1 MKLNFGVFLRPFGF
15 PFLVLFLIIAL
26 QLPQPPLAWGEG
38 KAIGHVLSSRDDS
51 LPPRVYLP
59 IASGAESSGPMVE
72 VRALWVTRWDYSS
85 PADLRTIVR
94 KAADAHFNVIWL
106 QVRGQADAY
115 YRSSLEPW
123 AARLSGTLGHD
134 PGWDPL
140 GLAIAEAHAAGL
152 QLHAYVNVYP
162 AWLGTTP
169 PAHAIPEPMYHAFN
183 ALYGN
188 LWVMWNDQGQPMTL
202 RSDDYLYASPAYP
215 PVADHIANVVQDL
228 VSRYEVDGVHL
239 DLVRYAGPRY
249 SYDPKSNAAY
259 ADARAKEPGL
269 SRAEW
274 QRRQITRLVGRL
286 REELRAARPRAWLSA
301 AVWPAYR
308 DHWDW
313 WTGPDGYDG
322 YYQDSVGWLLGGQA
336 DAIAPMLYT
345 ANILGDNFGFQAIDP
360 FTLRRQESLMADVL
374 NNPTRY
380 QILVDDFMALAQ
392 GRLVLP
398 GIYGDY
404 PEFYYIAER
413 IRWAREAGARG
424 QAIFSYRLL
433 NQRDYWDE
441 LVTGP
446 YARPAILPTFL
457 TSP

>member
-1 MKLNFGVFLRPFGF
+1 MRQRFGSLLILSLAVALLFQSASVARGDERKRGPSAPSREGG
-15 PFLVLFLIIAL
+15 LVAR
-26 QLPQPPLAWGEG
+26 A
-38 KAIGHVLSSRDDS
+38 
-51 LPPRVYLP
+51 YLP
-59 IASGAESSGPMVE
+59 AIAHGEASGPMVE
-72 VRALWVTRWDYSS
+72 IRALWVTRWDYSS
-85 PADLRTIVR
+85 PADIRAIMQ
-94 KAADAHFNVIWL
+94 KAARAHFNVVWL

-123 AARLSGTLGHD
+123 AARLSGVLGRD

-140 GLAIAEAHAAGL
+140 AVAISEAHAVGL

-169 PAHAIPEPMYHAFN
+169 PARATPEPMYHAFN

-188 LWVMWNDQGQPMTL
+188 LWVMWNDRGQPMGL
-202 RSDDYLYASPAYP
+202 RSDDYLYANPAYP
-215 PVADHIANVVQDL
+215 PVADHIAAVVRDL
-228 VSRYEVDGVHL
+228 LSRYEVDGLHL

-259 ADARAKEPGL
+259 AEAKEKEPGL

-274 QRRQITRLVGRL
+274 QRRQITRLVERL
-286 REELRAARPRAWLSA
+286 HEEMKTLRPRAWLSA

-308 DHWDW
+308 DRWDW

-322 YYQDSVGWLLGGQA
+322 YYQDSIGWLLGGQA

-345 ANILGDNFGFQAIDP
+345 SNILGDSFGFQAVDP
-360 FTLRRQESLMADVL
+360 WTSQRLESLVEDVF

-380 QILVDDFMALAQ
+380 QILVADFMELAQ
-392 GRLVLP
+392 GRTVLP
-398 GIYGDY
+398 GIWGDY
-404 PEFYYIAER
+404 SAFSYIDER

-441 LVTGP
+441 LRNGP
-446 YARPAILPTFL
+446 YARPAILPDAYAG
-457 TSP
+457 P